1 MKKLFASLAL
11 VIVATFGLAACSTPA
26 AAPAPASVAVTSD
39 TVVIDVRTA
48 GEYSQGHLAGAVNID
63 VESPD
68 FDAQVKQLPTDGS
81 YVLYCHSGNRAAA
94 AMARMNSAGFTHV
107 TNAGAMADA
116 SASTGLD
123 IVTTP

>member
-11 VIVATFGLAACSTPA
+11 VIVATLGLTACSTPA
-26 AAPAPASVAVTSD
+26 AAPAAVSAN
-39 TVVIDVRTA
+39 TVVIDVRTP
-48 GEYSQGHLAGAVNID
+48 GEYSQGHLSGAVNID
-63 VESPD
+63 VESAG
-68 FDAQVKQLPTDGS
+68 FDSLVKQLPTDGS
-81 YVLYCHSGNRAAA
+81 YVVYCHSGSRAAA
-94 AMARMNSAGFTHV
+94 AASRMAAIGFSHV

>member
-26 AAPAPASVAVTSD
+26 APASVAVTSD

-68 FDAQVKQLPTDGS
+68 FDSQVKQLPTDGS

-94 AMARMNSAGFTHV
+94 AMARMNSAGFSHV

>member
-26 AAPAPASVAVTSD
+26 AAPASVAVTSD

-68 FDAQVKQLPTDGS
+68 FDSQVKQLPTDGS

-94 AMARMNSAGFTHV
+94 AMARMNSAGFSHV

>member
-26 AAPAPASVAVTSD
+26 APASVAVTSD

-48 GEYSQGHLAGAVNID
+48 GEYAQGHLAGAVNID

-68 FDAQVKQLPTDGS
+68 FDSQVKQLPTDGS

-94 AMARMNSAGFTHV
+94 AMARMNSAGFSHV